1 MRTEYSVIIEQ
12 DADGL
17 YVASVPTLQG
27 CHTQGRSLDE
37 VMERIREAVELC
49 IEERG
54 EDAGAL
60 EFVSIQKIV
69 VAT

>member
-1 MRTEYSVIIEQ
+1 MKTEYSVIIEQ

-27 CHTQGRSLDE
+27 CHTQGQSLDD
-37 VMERIREAVELC
+37 VMARIREAAQLC

-54 EDAGAL
+54 EDAEAL
-60 EFVSIQKIV
+60 AFVGIQKIV
-69 VAT
+69 VAS